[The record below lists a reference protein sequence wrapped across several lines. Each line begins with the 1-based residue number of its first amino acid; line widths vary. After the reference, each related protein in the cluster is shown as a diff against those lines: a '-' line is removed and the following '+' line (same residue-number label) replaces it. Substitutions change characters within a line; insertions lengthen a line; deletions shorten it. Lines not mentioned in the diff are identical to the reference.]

1 MKDVLLS
8 ADGKVKVY
16 SVPDIVA
23 DNLAEYC
30 WEFAANWI
38 WKNPNGDKLL
48 KELNG
53 IKVAIFNEN
62 DFIEYLNVWKF
73 PTKQSVL
80 VKELNY
86 YSYELPVKYANFPKY
101 NF

>member
-8 ADGKVKVY
+8 ADGKVKIY

-38 WKNPNGDKLL
+38 WKNPNGAKLL
-48 KELNG
+48 KEHNG
-53 IKVAIFNEN
+53 IKVAVYNES
-62 DFIEYLNVWKF
+62 DFIEYLNTWLF
-73 PTKQSVL
+73 SNEHSIL
-80 VKELNY
+80 VKELDF
-86 YSYELPVKYANFPKY
+86 YSYDIPAEYADLPKY